1 MKDVLPAHS
10 RARRRLRSEQCSPLQ
25 DRIGDG
31 MTTASQGVK
40 RTKQRNQASQARLFG
55 LVSRVRELGLLIVLL
70 LIVLIV
76 GIQAPRFLSIDNF
89 EQILLS
95 VAILAIVAVGETLV
109 VLTRNVDLSVGAVA
123 CITAFVIASFFKEL
137 PHSNLLLGI
146 LLGVALGLVLG
157 MVNGLIVSFG
167 RVPAIVA
174 TLGTL
179 YAYRGLVF
187 IVASNTTS
195 QINASDVPSS
205 YLALATTQIFGIPTL
220 ILIAAAI
227 AVLVGYFL
235 HASHTGRQLY
245 AVGSNPEAANM
256 IGMRR
261 DWLVFAAFATSGLLC
276 GLAGVL
282 WGARFAT
289 VDATD
294 ATGLELQVI
303 AAVVVG
309 GVNIFGGSGTILGAM
324 LGAIVLGTL
333 VNALNILNISQ
344 FWLQALYGAAIIG
357 AVVLDAFIIRWLQR
371 TILSR
376 RKKV

>member
-1 MKDVLPAHS
+1 
-10 RARRRLRSEQCSPLQ
+10 
-25 DRIGDG
+25 
-31 MTTASQGVK
+31 MTTTSQEVERAK
-40 RTKQRNQASQARLFG
+40 RRSQVNQARLLG
-55 LVSRVRELGLLIVLL
+55 LVSRVRELGLLVVLL
-70 LIVLIV
+70 LIILIV
-76 GIQAPRFLSIDNF
+76 SIQAPRFLSIDNF

-109 VLTRNVDLSVGAVA
+109 VLTRNVDLSVGSMVG
-123 CITAFVIASFFKEL
+123 ITAFITAYFFKEL
-137 PHSNLLLGI
+137 PHINLLLGI
-146 LLGVALGLVLG
+146 LLGCALGLVLG
-157 MVNGLIVSFG
+157 VVNGLIVSFG

-179 YAYRGLVF
+179 YVYRGLVF

-195 QINASDVPSS
+195 QINASDVPTG

-220 ILIAAAI
+220 ILIAAIVAI
-227 AVLVGYFL
+227 IVGYFL
-235 HASHTGRQLY
+235 HASQSGRQLY

-256 IGMRR
+256 IGIRR
-261 DWLVFAAFATSGLLC
+261 DWLVFSAFATSGLLC

-289 VDATD
+289 VDATN

-309 GVNIFGGSGTILGAM
+309 GVNIFGGSGTILGAV

-333 VNALNILNISQ
+333 QNALNILNISQ

-357 AVVLDAFIIRWLQR
+357 AVVLDAFITRWLQR
-371 TILSR
+371 TVLSR
-376 RKKV
+376 RKKA

>member
-1 MKDVLPAHS
+1 
-10 RARRRLRSEQCSPLQ
+10 
-25 DRIGDG
+25 
-31 MTTASQGVK
+31 MTTTSQDVE
-40 RTKQRNQASQARLFG
+40 RTKQRGQVSQARLFR
-55 LVSRVRELGLLIVLL
+55 LVNRVRELGLLIVLL
-70 LIVLIV
+70 LIILIV

-95 VAILAIVAVGETLV
+95 VAILAIAAVGETLV
-109 VLTRNVDLSVGAVA
+109 VLTRNVDLSVGSMVG
-123 CITAFVIASFFKEL
+123 ITAFVTAYFFKQL
-137 PHSNLLLGI
+137 PGTNLLLGI
-146 LLGVALGLVLG
+146 LLGCALGLVLG
-157 MVNGLIVSFG
+157 MVNGLIVSLG

-179 YAYRGLVF
+179 YVYRGLVF
-187 IVASNTTS
+187 IFAANTTS
-195 QINASDVPSS
+195 QVNASDVPTG
-205 YLALATTQIFGIPTL
+205 YLALATTQIFGIPAL
-220 ILIAAAI
+220 ILIAAVI
-227 AVLVGYFL
+227 AVIVGYFL

-256 IGMRR
+256 IGIRR
-261 DWLVFAAFATSGLLC
+261 DWLVFTAFAASGLLC

-289 VDATD
+289 VDATA

-309 GVNIFGGSGTILGAM
+309 GVNIFGGSGTILGVL

-333 VNALNILNISQ
+333 QNGLNILNISQ
-344 FWLQALYGAAIIG
+344 FWLQAMYGAAIIV
-357 AVVLDAFIIRWLQR
+357 AVVLDAFITRWLQR

-376 RKKV
+376 RKKA

>member
-1 MKDVLPAHS
+1 
-10 RARRRLRSEQCSPLQ
+10 
-25 DRIGDG
+25 
-31 MTTASQGVK
+31 MTTTSQDAERVQ
-40 RTKQRNQASQARLFG
+40 QRSQVNQARLLG
-55 LVSRVRELGLLIVLL
+55 LVSRVRELGLLVVLI

-76 GIQAPRFLSIDNF
+76 GIQAPRFLSLNNF
-89 EQILLS
+89 VQILLS

-109 VLTRNVDLSVGAVA
+109 VLTRNVDLSVGSMVG
-123 CITAFVIASFFKEL
+123 ITAFVTAYFFKEL

-146 LLGVALGLVLG
+146 LLGCAVGLFLGC
-157 MVNGLIVSFG
+157 VNGLIVSLG
-167 RVPAIVA
+167 RVPSIVA

-187 IVASNTTS
+187 IVAANTTS
-195 QINASDVPSS
+195 QVNASDVPTS
-205 YLALATTQIFGIPTL
+205 YLALATTQIFGIPAL
-220 ILIAAAI
+220 ILIAAVI
-227 AVLVGYFL
+227 AVIVGYFL
-235 HASHTGRQLY
+235 HSSKSGRQLY
-245 AVGSNPEAANM
+245 AVGSNPEAAKM
-256 IGMRR
+256 IGIRA
-261 DWLVFAAFATSGLLC
+261 DWLIFAAFAVSGLLC

-333 VNALNILNISQ
+333 ENALNILNISQ
-344 FWLQALYGAAIIG
+344 FWLQAIYGAAIIV
-357 AVVLDAFIIRWLQR
+357 AVVLDAFITRWLQR

-376 RKKV
+376 RKKA

>member
-1 MKDVLPAHS
+1 
-10 RARRRLRSEQCSPLQ
+10 
-25 DRIGDG
+25 
-31 MTTASQGVK
+31 MTTTSQEVE
-40 RTKQRNQASQARLFG
+40 RTKQRGQVSQARLFR
-55 LVSRVRELGLLIVLL
+55 LVNRVRELGLLIVLL
-70 LIVLIV
+70 LIILIV

-109 VLTRNVDLSVGAVA
+109 VLTRNVDLSVGSMVG
-123 CITAFVIASFFKEL
+123 ITAFVTAYFFKQL
-137 PHSNLLLGI
+137 PDTNVLLGI
-146 LLGVALGLVLG
+146 LLGCALGLVLG
-157 MVNGLIVSFG
+157 MVNGLIVSLG

-179 YAYRGLVF
+179 YVYRGLVF
-187 IVASNTTS
+187 IIAANTTS
-195 QINASDVPSS
+195 QVNASDVPTG
-205 YLALATTQIFGIPTL
+205 YLALATTQIFGIPAL
-220 ILIAAAI
+220 ILIAAVI
-227 AVLVGYFL
+227 AVIVGYFL

-256 IGMRR
+256 IGIRR
-261 DWLVFAAFATSGLLC
+261 DWLVFTAFAASGLLC

-289 VDATD
+289 VDATA

-309 GVNIFGGSGTILGAM
+309 GVNIFGGSGTILGVL

-333 VNALNILNISQ
+333 QNGLNILNISQ
-344 FWLQALYGAAIIG
+344 FWLQAMYGAAIIV
-357 AVVLDAFIIRWLQR
+357 AVVLDAFITRWLQR

-376 RKKV
+376 RKKA

>member
-1 MKDVLPAHS
+1 
-10 RARRRLRSEQCSPLQ
+10 
-25 DRIGDG
+25 
-31 MTTASQGVK
+31 MTATSQEVK
-40 RTKQRNQASQARLFG
+40 RAKQRSQVGQARLFG

-76 GIQAPRFLSIDNF
+76 GIQAPRFLSLDNF
-89 EQILLS
+89 VQILLS

-109 VLTRNVDLSVGAVA
+109 VLTRNVDLSVGSIVGL
-123 CITAFVIASFFKEL
+123 TAFVTAYFFKEL
-137 PHSNLLLGI
+137 PQSNLLLGI
-146 LLGVALGLVLG
+146 LLGCALGLGLG
-157 MVNGLIVSFG
+157 MVNGLIVSLG

-187 IVASNTTS
+187 IVSSNTTS

-220 ILIAAAI
+220 ILIAAVI
-227 AVLVGYFL
+227 AVIVGYFL
-235 HASHTGRQLY
+235 HSSQTGRQLY
-245 AVGSNPEAANM
+245 AVGSNPDAANI
-256 IGMRR
+256 IGIRR
-261 DWLVFAAFATSGLLC
+261 EWLVFAAFAASGLLC

-282 WGARFAT
+282 WGARFGT
-289 VDATD
+289 VDSTN
-294 ATGLELQVI
+294 ATGLELAVI

-309 GVNIFGGSGTILGAM
+309 GVNIFGGSGTILGVM

-333 VNALNILNISQ
+333 QNALNILNVSQ
-344 FWLQALYGAAIIG
+344 FWLQALYGAAILG
-357 AVVLDAFIIRWLQR
+357 AVVLDAFITRWVQR

-376 RKKV
+376 RKKA